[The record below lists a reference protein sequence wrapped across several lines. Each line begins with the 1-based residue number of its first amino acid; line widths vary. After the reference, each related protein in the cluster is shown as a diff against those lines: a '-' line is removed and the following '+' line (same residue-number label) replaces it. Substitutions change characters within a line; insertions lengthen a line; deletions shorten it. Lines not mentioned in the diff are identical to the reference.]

1 MTYKYNPFSGE
12 LDLVLGPGEG
22 NAATDFA
29 TDSGTA
35 NPTAGGVITI
45 SGGTGIST
53 SGSGSTVTIA
63 STSGAFTWNEET
75 GTSANLA
82 AGNGYIA
89 NNAGVVTFTL
99 PASASIGDTFIVTGK
114 GAGGWAIAQNAG
126 QTINIGSSS
135 TTTGAGG
142 SLASTAQFDTVEIVC
157 ITANNDFNVID
168 LVGNITVV

>member
-89 NNAGVVTFTL
+89 N
-99 PASASIGDTFIVTGK
+99 S
-114 GAGGWAIAQNAG
+114 
-126 QTINIGSSS
+126 
-135 TTTGAGG
+135 
-142 SLASTAQFDTVEIVC
+142 
-157 ITANNDFNVID
+157 
-168 LVGNITVV
+168 